1 MIASAFLPDSR
12 WGNRSRYYYVQAKL
26 RSDPLYDG
34 VLQALPRDASPVL
47 DLGCGLGLLGHVMRL
62 QGHAQ
67 EYVGVDVDAGKI
79 LHARQALRR
88 AGLID
93 ARVDPLDLRHPLPV
107 HCGHVAV
114 LDVLH
119 YLDAP
124 AQRRL
129 LRAAAA
135 RVAAG
140 GRLLLRTPLD
150 TGDGRDRTTRLS
162 DRLGWLS
169 GWMRTRPRHYPRPA
183 GLIEV
188 LVGAGLEVEHP
199 RALHGQTPFN
209 SWLLVAERPAG

>member
-1 MIASAFLPDSR
+1 MIATAFLPDSP

-26 RSDPLYDG
+26 RSDPLYHG
-34 VLQALPRDASPVL
+34 VLQALPTDALPVL

-62 QGHAQ
+62 QGRAQ
-67 EYVGVDVDAGKI
+67 GYVGVDVDAGKI
-79 LHARQALRR
+79 HHAHHALQR
-88 AGLID
+88 AGLVD
-93 ARVDPLDLRHPLPV
+93 ARVDPLDLRRPLPA

-124 AQRRL
+124 SQTLL

-135 RVAAG
+135 RVTAG

-150 TGDGRDRTTRLS
+150 TGDGRDRTTRLT

-169 GWMRTRPRHYPRPA
+169 GWMRTRPRHYPRPEA
-183 GLIEV
+183 LTEI
-188 LVGAGLEVEHP
+188 LVEAGLEVERP
-199 RALHGQTPFN
+199 RALHGRTPFN
-209 SWLLVAERPAG
+209 SWLLVAHRAAG